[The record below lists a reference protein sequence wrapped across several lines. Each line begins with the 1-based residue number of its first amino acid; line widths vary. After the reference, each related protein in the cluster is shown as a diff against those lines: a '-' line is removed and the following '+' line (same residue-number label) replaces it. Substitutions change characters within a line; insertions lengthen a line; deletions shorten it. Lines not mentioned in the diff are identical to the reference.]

1 MTNIIAEGKRV
12 RVADRDVTAADI
24 KSQLFYEHY
33 RGLVGNVRKIYAD
46 NTASVIVE
54 AEDLT
59 SGQASAHKDITD
71 WVRNR
76 ELEKLSDEAK
86 NKLTAGDKKFSV
98 PYAILVS
105 LNDLTPASD
114 DDHSGRAAGLPDAVA
129 RKSLTQ
135 LEEEEARHMD
145 SIKRSQA

>member
-1 MTNIIAEGKRV
+1 MTNIITEGKRV

-24 KSQLFYEHY
+24 KSQMFYEHY

-46 NTASVIVE
+46 NTASVVVE

-86 NKLTAGDKKFSV
+86 NKLAAGDKKFSV

-105 LNDLTPASD
+105 LNDLSPASD

-129 RKSLTQ
+129 RKSLTE

>member
-24 KSQLFYEHY
+24 KSQMFYEHY

-105 LNDLTPASD
+105 LNDLTPASE